1 MPTDVLG
8 AARAYNRDPAM
19 RPPTDTSSY
28 VIDGGRSGAAR
39 LAVLA
44 RVRASASE
52 DFVRR
57 AGLRPGD
64 RCLDLGCGSGELTM
78 RLAELAAPGEV
89 VGIDFDPEVVAVAR
103 ERAAAAEGPAP
114 RFVVA
119 DVEALPSGLGA
130 FDLISARYVL
140 GHLRDP
146 FAALR
151 SMWALCRPGGV
162 VAVEDTDAA
171 AMSSEPHSAAL
182 ERCIA
187 LHRELALARGL
198 VPGVGAQLAGL
209 VERAGFAGVED
220 HVEQEIRGD
229 RDAKRLTE
237 LTLERT
243 RAALT
248 AEGLVTDAEIDALLV
263 ELRAFSAD
271 PHSIVRSPR
280 LHQVIGR
287 RPPSASEESH

>member
-1 MPTDVLG
+1 
-8 AARAYNRDPAM
+8 
-19 RPPTDTSSY
+19 
-28 VIDGGRSGAAR
+28 
-39 LAVLA
+39 VLA

-78 RLAELAAPGEV
+78 RLAELATPGEV

-103 ERAAAAEGPAP
+103 ERAAAVEGSAP

-119 DVEALPSGLGA
+119 DVEALPAGLGV

-146 FAALR
+146 LEALR

-162 VAVEDTDAA
+162 IAVEDTDVA
-171 AMSSEPHSAAL
+171 AMSSQPRSPAL
-182 ERCIA
+182 ERCIQ
-187 LHRELALARGL
+187 LNRELALARGL

-209 VERAGFAGVED
+209 VEQAGFADVEE

-237 LTLERT
+237 LTLART

-248 AEGLVTDAEIDALLV
+248 AEGLATDAEVDALLA

-271 PHSIVRSPR
+271 PQSIIRSPR

-287 RPPSASEESH
+287 RPCSASEEPR

>member
-1 MPTDVLG
+1 
-8 AARAYNRDPAM
+8 M

-57 AGLRPGD
+57 AGLRSGD

-78 RLAELAAPGEV
+78 RLAEIAAPGEV
-89 VGIDFDPEVVAVAR
+89 VGVDFDAAIIAVAR
-103 ERAAAAEGPAP
+103 ERAAAAGVAP
-114 RFVVA
+114 SFVVA
-119 DVEALPSGLGA
+119 EVEALPDDLGS

-162 VAVEDTDAA
+162 IAVEDTDVA
-171 AMSSEPHSAAL
+171 AMAAEPRSAAL
-182 ERCIA
+182 ERCIE

-198 VPGVGAQLAGL
+198 VPGVGAQLAEL
-209 VERAGFAGVED
+209 VRRAGFEGIEERVD
-220 HVEQEIRGD
+220 QEVRAD
-229 RDAKRLTE
+229 RDAKSLTE

-243 RAALT
+243 RGALT
-248 AEGLVTDAEIDALLV
+248 AEGLATDAELDALLV
-263 ELRAFSAD
+263 ELRSFSAD
-271 PHSIVRSPR
+271 PHTIVRSPR

-287 RPPSASEESH
+287 RPPGTSEESH

>member
-1 MPTDVLG
+1 MPTDVPG
-8 AARAYNRDPAM
+8 VARAYNGDRAM
-19 RPPTDTSSY
+19 RPPADTSSY

-78 RLAELAAPGEV
+78 RLAEIAAPGEV
-89 VGIDFDPEVVAVAR
+89 VGIDFDQEVVAVAR
-103 ERAAAAEGPAP
+103 DRAAAAEGPAP

-146 FAALR
+146 LAALR
-151 SMWALCRPGGV
+151 SMWGMCRPGGV
-162 VAVEDTDAA
+162 VAVEDTDVA
-171 AMSSEPHSAAL
+171 AMSSEPRSPAL
-182 ERCIA
+182 ERCIE
-187 LHRELALARGL
+187 LHRELCVARGL
-198 VPGVGAQLAGL
+198 VPGVGALLAGL
-209 VERAGFAGVED
+209 VEQAGFEQVEER
-220 HVEQEIRGD
+220 VEQEIRGD

-243 RAALT
+243 RAPLT
-248 AEGLVTDAEIDALLV
+248 AEGLATDAELDALLV
-263 ELRAFSAD
+263 ELRSFSSD
-271 PHSIVRSPR
+271 PHTIVRSPR

-287 RPPSASEESH
+287 RPSSTSEAPH